1 MTDSQEIKF
10 WWNRLEPSPSK
21 EGQDDTLDLA
31 AEVRDPA
38 WMLSRQWQTG
48 EFNGDNGGSLAY
60 AEVSYRQGQFT
71 DLTLGGSR
79 QIANANGTRQSTL
92 QGGASVSLGGET
104 PAERLCSSEPFE
116 PDTLVRIE
124 LAHRFEDEIKGKL
137 ADKPTLIQQA
147 IAWFRSTYPLA
158 MPTTGNVFVDQ
169 FNPLDAAS
177 QQMVDLAVGTVGDG
191 YQAYELAQSGAF
203 APGREPPEAL
213 QPAVLQALA
222 AFLTWA
228 TEIYGAIGFLDP
240 TAWVPREL
248 AFNLQAGFELDGVA
262 GKLDAY
268 PDADGTLDWGSFDV
282 VTEPEEPTTD
292 PATQIIFP
300 AHVRFPGMPSARY
313 WDFEEGDCSVLHIDS
328 EERDLGAK
336 LLVLDF
342 VLNGCED
349 WYSFTLP
356 IDVGNGKGKVVKV
369 EKIVAHDVFGQTTT
383 IDSANANPKSGFNR
397 WSMFSLTK
405 PTTDVTKPAIADIL
419 VIPPTAG
426 VALMRRVP
434 VEEVKFVRDDF
445 ANLVWGIEKTT
456 PTALGVGWPGPE
468 RDTAIDKILPW
479 PGSPSTDTTS
489 PLRYELQSR
498 IPSYWIP
505 FLAVPEP
512 IKDSTTTTKTALEEA
527 SMLRPHKETDT
538 SPIKRLVVLPVGR
551 ILRPTKLPDQPAGQQ
566 YHVNP
571 EEVLRTGTTVQRLV
585 YRTRWLDGTCHVWMG
600 RRRLAGAGEA
610 NSELRFDS
618 ALSTK

>member
-1 MTDSQEIKF
+1 MTERTYIRF

-31 AEVRDPA
+31 APIRDPA

-48 EFNGDNGGSLAY
+48 EFNADNGGSLAY
-60 AEVSYRQGQFT
+60 AEVSYHEGAFT
-71 DLTLGGSR
+71 DLTLGGKR
-79 QIANANGTRQSTL
+79 VIDKTTGTRQSVL
-92 QGGASVSLGGET
+92 KDGKKISLGGET
-104 PAERLCSSEPFE
+104 PAERLCSAEPFE
-116 PDTLVRIE
+116 PDTLLRIE
-124 LAHRFEDEIKGKL
+124 LAQRFEDELKNQL
-137 ADKPTLIQQA
+137 TDPASLQQA

-158 MPTTGNVFVDQ
+158 APTTGNTNLDR

-191 YQAYELAQSGAF
+191 YQAYVLAQNGTFASGQ
-203 APGREPPEAL
+203 EPPEDL
-213 QPAVLQALA
+213 RDSVLAALA
-222 AFLTWA
+222 SFLTWA
-228 TEIYGAIGFLDP
+228 TEVYGNIGFGDP
-240 TAWVPREL
+240 TAWVSREL
-248 AFNLQAGFELDGVA
+248 GFNVQAGFQLDGKA

-282 VTEPEEPTTD
+282 VSEPEAPTSD
-292 PATQIIFP
+292 PAKKIIFP
-300 AHVRFPGMPSARY
+300 THVRFSGMPSPRY

-328 EERDLGAK
+328 EERDVSVK

-349 WYSFTLP
+349 WYSFALP
-356 IDVGNGKGKVVKV
+356 VDVGDGKGKVVKV
-369 EKIVAHDVFGQTTT
+369 KEIVAHDVFGQTTT
-383 IDSANANPKSGFNR
+383 IKSANANPKSGFDR

-405 PTTDVTKPAIADIL
+405 PTTDVTKPAISDIL
-419 VIPPTAG
+419 VVPPTSG
-426 VALMRRVP
+426 VALMRRAA

-468 RDTAIDKILPW
+468 RDTAIDKKLPW
-479 PGSPSTDTTS
+479 PGSPSTDQTS

-505 FLAVPEP
+505 FLAVSEP
-512 IKDSTTTTKTALEEA
+512 TDDKDIPKKALEEG
-527 SMLRPHKETDT
+527 SMLRPYQADPNDPTLI
-538 SPIKRLVVLPVGR
+538 PLPVMPAGR
-551 ILRPTKLPDQPAGQQ
+551 ILRPAKLPTDPD
-566 YHVNP
+566 YYRVNP

-585 YRTRWLDGTCHVWMG
+585 YRTRWLDGSCHVWMG
-600 RRRLAGAGEA
+600 RRRLAGTGEA